1 MTLQKV
7 VIRVT
12 MVDQKKSR
20 VKAMKIAATAF
31 GVQSVA
37 LSGDGKDQIEVTG
50 EGIDTVE
57 LAKLLRKKIGS
68 ADLLSVGPAKAEEKK
83 DEKKNEASVVPLVW
97 GSQPYYYHNSYPVVY
112 AHDHYDSPSCTLM

>member
-37 LSGDGKDQIEVTG
+37 LSGDSKDQIEVTG

-68 ADLLSVGPAKAEEKK
+68 ADLLSVGPAKADDKK

-97 GSQPYYYHNSYPVVY
+97 GSQPYYYNNSYPVVY

>member
-7 VIRVT
+7 VIRVS
-12 MVDQKKSR
+12 MVDQNKSR
-20 VKAMKIAATAF
+20 TKAMKIAATAF

-37 LSGDGKDQIEVTG
+37 LSGDAKDQIEVTG

-68 ADLLSVGPAKAEEKK
+68 GDLISVGPAEAEVNTDEKK
-83 DEKKNEASVVPLVW
+83 DEGGVVPLVW
-97 GSQPYYYHNSYPVVY
+97 GSQPYYSNFYPVVY
-112 AHDHYDSPSCTLM
+112 AHDHHHSPSCTLM

>member
-1 MTLQKV
+1 
-7 VIRVT
+7 
-12 MVDQKKSR
+12 
-20 VKAMKIAATAF
+20 MKIAATAF

-83 DEKKNEASVVPLVW
+83 NEGSVVPLVW
-97 GSQPYYYHNSYPVVY
+97 GSQPYYYHNSYPLVY